1 MLEVR
6 MSSPALSPLLEARD
20 LEKVYSSGR
29 TFTVRH
35 KGVVR
40 AVESVSLSLASE
52 EAVGLVG
59 ESGSGKSTTG
69 RMLLGLEKPT
79 NGQVLFRGRDISEL
93 KGEDWRTYRSNV
105 QSVFQD
111 PWSSLNP
118 RRTVGA
124 SIDEPLIS
132 STQLSKTDRI
142 DRISELLDL
151 VGLSANLRAQ
161 YPHELSGGMR
171 QRVSIARA
179 IAPWPSCV
187 VLDEPVSSL
196 DVSIKAQVMN
206 LLKDLKERL
215 QVSYVLIA
223 HDLGT
228 VRFLTNR
235 TVVMSR
241 GRMVEHADTEQLF
254 NNPLHP
260 YTKQLLDSSR
270 AKSIHNFATRN
281 ENSSRRRSAYPN
293 DDATRCWH
301 CDSVQG
307 RCPAD
312 DPGLVEI
319 EPGHFVACARFGE
332 PSV

>member
-1 MLEVR
+1 MLEIR
-6 MSSPALSPLLEARD
+6 MTMQGPLSPLLEARD
-20 LEKVYSSGR
+20 LNKVFKSGR

-40 AVESVSLSLASE
+40 AVESVSLSLGTE
-52 EAVGLVG
+52 EAIGLVG

-69 RMLLGLEKPT
+69 RMLLGIEEPT
-79 NGQVLFRGRDISEL
+79 NGQVLFRGRDISDL
-93 KGEDWRTYRSNV
+93 KGDDWRIYRSNV

-118 RRTVGA
+118 RRTVGD

-132 STQLSKTDRI
+132 STQLSKADRM

-151 VGLSANLRAQ
+151 VGLSSDLKDQ

-254 NNPLHP
+254 KNPLHP
-260 YTKQLLDSSR
+260 YTRRLLDASR
-270 AKSIHNFATRN
+270 AKSIRNSATRK
-281 ENSSRRRSAYPN
+281 EIGSRRSARP
-293 DDATRCWH
+293 DDPAIPCRH
-301 CDSVQG
+301 CDSIDG
-307 RCPAD
+307 TCPAD
-312 DPGLVEI
+312 SSELIEV
-319 EPGHFVACARFGE
+319 EPGHFVACARYGE
-332 PSV
+332 PST

>member
-1 MLEVR
+1 MT
-6 MSSPALSPLLEARD
+6 MPDALPPLLEARD
-20 LEKVYSSGR
+20 LNKVFKSGR
-29 TFTVRH
+29 TFTVRR

-40 AVESVSLSLASE
+40 AVEGVSLSLGSE
-52 EAVGLVG
+52 EAIGLVG

-69 RMLLGLEKPT
+69 RMLLGLEEPT
-79 NGQVLFRGRDISEL
+79 NGQVLFRGRDISDL
-93 KGEDWRTYRSNV
+93 KGDDWRTYRSNV

-118 RRTVGA
+118 RRTVGD
-124 SIDEPLIS
+124 SINEPLSS
-132 STQLSKTDRI
+132 STQLSKTDRTA
-142 DRISELLDL
+142 RISELLDL
-151 VGLSANLRAQ
+151 VGLSPDLKDQ

-241 GRMVEHADTEQLF
+241 GRMVEHAATEQLF
-254 NNPLHP
+254 ENPLHP
-260 YTKQLLDSSR
+260 YTRRLLDASR
-270 AKSIHNFATRN
+270 AKSIRNSATRRQN
-281 ENSSRRRSAYPN
+281 GSRRSAGP
-293 DDATRCWH
+293 DGPGFPCWH
-301 CDSVQG
+301 SDSTKG
-307 RCPAD
+307 ACPAD
-312 DPGLVEI
+312 SPDLVEV
-319 EPGHFVACARFGE
+319 EPGHFAACARYGE
-332 PSV
+332 PST

>member
-1 MLEVR
+1 
-6 MSSPALSPLLEARD
+6 
-20 LEKVYSSGR
+20 
-29 TFTVRH
+29 VRH
-35 KGVVR
+35 KGVVQ
-40 AVESVSLSLASE
+40 AVDGVSLSLAGE

-79 NGQVLFRGRDISEL
+79 KGQVLFRGRDIGDL
-93 KGEDWRTYRSNV
+93 KGDDWRAYRSSV

-124 SIDEPLIS
+124 SIAEPLIS
-132 STQLSKTDRI
+132 STKLSKTDRM

-151 VGLSANLRAQ
+151 VGLSSNLRAQ

-235 TVVMSR
+235 TVVLSR

-260 YTKQLLDSSR
+260 YTRQLLDSSR
-270 AKSIHNFATRN
+270 AKSIHNAGTRK
-281 ENSSRRRSAYPN
+281 ENNSRSSAHL
-293 DDATRCWH
+293 DDAAIHCWH
-301 CDSVQG
+301 CDSING
-307 RCPAD
+307 SCPAD

-319 EPGHFVACARFGE
+319 EPSHFVACARFGE
-332 PSV
+332 PPA